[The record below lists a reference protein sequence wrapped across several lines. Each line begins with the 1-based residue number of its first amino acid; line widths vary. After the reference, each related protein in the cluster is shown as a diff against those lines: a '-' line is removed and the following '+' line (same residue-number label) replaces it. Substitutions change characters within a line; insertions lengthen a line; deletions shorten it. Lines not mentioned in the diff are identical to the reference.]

1 MFGDN
6 FSKKIESASSVKFA
20 VVFIILIIFA
30 VGSHNYFSPIQNCKR
45 ELDAKW
51 TERFRQY
58 PNLKSFDFKDN
69 INRDS
74 YISAD
79 WHCDWLSW

>member
-1 MFGDN
+1 MFWDN
-6 FSKKIESASSVKFA
+6 FSEKIESTSSVKFA

-51 TERFRQY
+51 TEWFNKY
-58 PNLKSFDFKDN
+58 PNLQSLEKDN
-69 INRDS
+69 INRYS

-79 WHCDWLSW
+79 GDCDRLSW